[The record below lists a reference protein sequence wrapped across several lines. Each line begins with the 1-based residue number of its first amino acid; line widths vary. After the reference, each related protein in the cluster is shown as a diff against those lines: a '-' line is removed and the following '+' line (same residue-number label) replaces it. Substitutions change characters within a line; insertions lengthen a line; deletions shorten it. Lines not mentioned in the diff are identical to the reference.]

1 MSPCRCTSLVIS
13 MTTALCRR
21 MRPSLVWENLRF
33 ASGSVCRVCQKNI
46 FETKNEVKTTENSST
61 KKWKNV
67 FFLQLEAEGPTWSL
81 PYMSV
86 TYSEHTTAHISLG
99 LPDTIWLKVI
109 KVMRFFWTKMQK
121 CIPVCF
127 AYIQD
132 LRGWAFLSLFFS
144 LCSLDPLVPHPGIS
158 EENLNS
164 HIPHIPHIHTP
175 SSMGRILSG
184 RKWKRQRRQRKNWK
198 NKDIKTSNSR
208 PLLGRPKNCFFCLG
222 MSQHVSTLNTSWLKS
237 WLTEMWLSR

>member
-21 MRPSLVWENLRF
+21 MRPSLVWENLRLAF
-33 ASGSVCRVCQKNI
+33 RFCLP
-46 FETKNEVKTTENSST
+46 KTT
-61 KKWKNV
+61 KKKLWKAVSQTV
-67 FFLQLEAEGPTWSL
+67 FLSAIGGRGSN
-81 PYMSV
+81 MVSAIH
-86 TYSEHTTAHISLG
+86 SEHTAHHCTHLTWIAHNLTRHEI
-99 LPDTIWLKVI
+99 LLNKN
-109 KVMRFFWTKMQK
+109 
-121 CIPVCF
+121 
-127 AYIQD
+127 AYLFVLHIQD
-132 LRGWAFLSLFFS
+132 LRGWAFLSLFS

-208 PLLGRPKNCFFCLG
+208 PLLGRPKNWFFCLG